1 MAYNKQ
7 YSHKDY
13 EAFWRKDYSADI
25 HNCRSYVASIIHGQG
40 FSKERADRMVEEE
53 LVKLYPQGFS
63 TNRYV
68 FWSVSIIKTFP
79 QQLTL
84 QGFLRSLRHAAVI
97 VRNLFP
103 ASPPDHFPE
112 MFCVYF
118 LQRNPKFVQFR
129 PLFGKG
135 QIRLL

>member
-63 TNRYV
+63 TKFDCGDTGCYEC
-68 FWSVSIIKTFP
+68 
-79 QQLTL
+79 
-84 QGFLRSLRHAAVI
+84 H
-97 VRNLFP
+97 
-103 ASPPDHFPE
+103 PE
-112 MFCVYF
+112 NKDKAPF
-118 LQRNPKFVQFR
+118 
-129 PLFGKG
+129 
-135 QIRLL
+135 